1 MPLLHFWTT
10 AKRPTS
16 STSLVVVLVVLVVV
30 LATVLVAVLVVV
42 LVVVLV
48 SSSTSSTSSSTSGST
63 SSSTVEFLPV
73 GHTSGSLGSSNSSR
87 RFLELSRTRSRT
99 LETLEMP

>member
-30 LATVLVAVLVVV
+30 LATVLVAVLVVFLVVGLVIVPVVV

-48 SSSTSSTSSSTSGST
+48 
-63 SSSTVEFLPV
+63 VVPV
-73 GHTSGSLGSSNSSR
+73 VVQSNSCQYVT
-87 RFLELSRTRSRT
+87 LVGRSGLQT
-99 LETLEMP
+99 PPGGS

>member
-1 MPLLHFWTT
+1 MTLLRFWTT

-16 STSLVVVLVVLVVV
+16 SSTSLVVVALVVV

-63 SSSTVEFLPV
+63 SSSTVELLPV

-87 RFLELSRTRSRT
+87 RFLELSRTRSRSP
-99 LETLEMP
+99 ETLEIP

>member
-1 MPLLHFWTT
+1 MPLLHFGTT

-42 LVVVLV
+42 LVVGLV
-48 SSSTSSTSSSTSGST
+48 I
-63 SSSTVEFLPV
+63 VPV
-73 GHTSGSLGSSNSSR
+73 VVVVHSLR
-87 RFLELSRTRSRT
+87 RGRSRVNSLCYRHIIT
-99 LETLEMP
+99 